1 MKIQTG
7 LFGGSFNPIHNGH
20 LLLARHLLKEAR
32 LDEIWFMVSPQN
44 PFKQNQDQLDDK
56 MRMELVELA
65 VANEPKM
72 KACDFEFGLP
82 RPSYTW
88 NTLQQLQKIYPERS
102 FTLIVGADNWLCFDQ
117 WYHAADIEKGYPI
130 VIYPRQGA
138 DISHCVFPP
147 NIAIVDTPLIDISST
162 EVRDR
167 LGRNESING
176 LVPDS
181 VERKIKE
188 EGLYR

>member
-20 LLLARHLLKEAR
+20 LLLARHLLKEEK

-44 PFKQNQDQLDDK
+44 PFKQKQDQLDDK

-88 NTLQQLQKIYPERS
+88 NTLQQLQKVYPERD
-102 FTLIVGADNWLCFDQ
+102 FTLIIGADNWLCFDK
-117 WYHAADIEKGYPI
+117 WYHAADIEKSYPI

-138 DISHCVFPP
+138 DVSRIVLPP
-147 NIAIVDTPLIDISST
+147 NVAIVDTPLIDISST

-167 LGRNESING
+167 LGRNEPING